1 MVKKAN
7 TDRINSIKPSIFNS
21 HSLFSAA
28 ASKSSKLKSNLITIN
43 FAESNLY
50 KLMQSMFSNMTITAA
65 MHHIKLKQFRE
76 LFELKKFNK
85 ELFDYT
91 TYHECRKQLQQT
103 GYKAS
108 EPMCLLNLDSSLS
121 SSSIG
126 GSDQEYDYYDTSSVL
141 GDDHFS
147 VQTSFDYPLMD
158 NKGLST
164 ASFYLASICQKR
176 KRPIRNSN
184 QFGSLSKDLNFT
196 PSAKS
201 KYQVRLNENKPES
214 SGNHKTLKLFDLE
227 M

>member
-7 TDRINSIKPSIFNS
+7 TDRINNIKPSIFNS

-121 SSSIG
+121 ASSIG

-196 PSAKS
+196 PSSKS

-214 SGNHKTLKLFDLE
+214 PGNKNDKILNFE